1 MSNPTIKGKVNKIER
16 KIKFDKL
23 SNDLSIKLIKG
34 SNEAILL
41 IPESITNRKNLT
53 IDPIDSSSKNKTGL
67 YSNELP
73 FGILSLNSFLN
84 IETMN
89 VISF

>member
-53 IDPIDSSSKNKTGL
+53 IDPIDSSSKNKTVL
-67 YSNELP
+67 YSNELL
-73 FGILSLNSFLN
+73 FVILSLNSFLN

>member
-53 IDPIDSSSKNKTGL
+53 IDPIDSSSKNKAVL
-67 YSNELP
+67 YSNELL
-73 FGILSLNSFLN
+73 FVILSLNSFLN